1 MTHAAVVSAHEDD
14 EKSPNDS
21 IYNSLLNEGEQQDLE
36 TVEDYNEMVAKYENW
51 VAS

>member
-21 IYNSLLNEGEQQDLE
+21 IYNSLLNEGEQIEKQLK
-36 TVEDYNEMVAKYENW
+36 TTTKW
-51 VAS
+51 